1 MHGIILTLLQRCLQI
16 HYDYRTWVRLIE
28 LSGLGDVG
36 LNHQT
41 VYSDEHIYVFLEPAV
56 EMTSI
61 SAAEL
66 REKFGDYLVFD
77 LTYMYQ
83 RLLKPEWKTLGTR
96 EHTENLPPVL
106 EAGRLGSNE
115 LMIDYVSLRRMGRA
129 GGGHRARPG
138 RVLRRGRPYRRD
150 ADHQR
155 GRQTGPHS
163 RTLALT

>member
-1 MHGIILTLLQRCLQI
+1 MHGTILTLLNRYLQI
-16 HYDYRTWVRLIE
+16 QNDHRTWVRLIE

-36 LNHQT
+36 FNHQT
-41 VYSDEHIYVFLEPAV
+41 VYSDEHIYALVEPAV
-56 EMTSI
+56 KMTGI
-61 SAAEL
+61 SAVEL
-66 REKFGDYLVFD
+66 REKFGEYLVFD

-106 EAGRLGSNE
+106 EAGRFGSNE
-115 LMIDYVSLRRMGRA
+115 LMIDYVLLRCMGRA

>member
-1 MHGIILTLLQRCLQI
+1 MHSTILTLLKRYLQMQCD
-16 HYDYRTWVRLIE
+16 HRTWVRLIE

-36 LNHQT
+36 FNHQT
-41 VYSDEHIYVFLEPAV
+41 VYSDEHIYALVEPAV
-56 EMTSI
+56 KMTGI
-61 SAAEL
+61 SAVEL
-66 REKFGDYLVFD
+66 REKFGECLVSD

-96 EHTENLPPVL
+96 EHTENLPSVL
-106 EAGRLGSNE
+106 KADRLSSNE
-115 LMIDYVSLRRMGRA
+115 LMIDCVSSRRMGRV
-129 GGGHRARPG
+129 GDGHRARPG

-163 RTLALT
+163 RTLVLT